1 MNFSHLN
8 TGVWLYAEI
17 NKDIVFKG
25 EMKQHIDSSIE
36 YHLEIGSLSLV
47 DFVLLWI
54 PYGKKMSLLKEL

>member
-36 YHLEIGSLSLV
+36 YHQEIGSLSLV

-54 PYGKKMSLLKEL
+54 PYGKKMTLLKES

>member
-54 PYGKKMSLLKEL
+54 PYGKKMSLLKES

>member
-36 YHLEIGSLSLV
+36 YH
-47 DFVLLWI
+47 
-54 PYGKKMSLLKEL
+54 